1 MKSNP
6 SRATTLCA
14 LVSTHKIQTLASGTL
29 PSFRNASSILLQ
41 SFFNPSSILLRS
53 FFNRLKLL
61 TLGPIDTIHAFPPP
75 WCDSGSSNSSCK
87 IFLNI
92 LEDREP
98 RDASQ
103 NYHWIHYKLYL
114 PQAHILETNI
124 YRERR
129 YVSIMHCDIPS
140 LQLCLIISAPSVY
153 KCVQV
158 VDVVGVWYGDGSGM
172 RPLKPLGI
180 YGALQYYCSTHGIN
194 SRVKYIIY
202 EGVIDWSILRVQGCV
217 GALLGDEKHWTPNW
231 RRWMYP
237 RFALILSPSPRHT
250 LNYQ

>member
-129 YVSIMHCDIPS
+129 YVSIMLLWHTVTTIVFNNICTIGLQMRASCRRCWCMVRWRFWDASFEASGNLRSPS
-140 LQLCLIISAPSVY
+140 IL
-153 KCVQV
+153 
-158 VDVVGVWYGDGSGM
+158 
-172 RPLKPLGI
+172 
-180 YGALQYYCSTHGIN
+180 LQYTRY
-194 SRVKYIIY
+194 
-202 EGVIDWSILRVQGCV
+202 
-217 GALLGDEKHWTPNW
+217 
-231 RRWMYP
+231 
-237 RFALILSPSPRHT
+237 
-250 LNYQ
+250 